1 MKKIGF
7 LIRLHGER
15 KLKLVEPSEAVKNS
29 YLGKSES
36 HLESAKLLLEHDKL
50 EEATS
55 TVYYSMYYMTLALFF
70 KVGIK
75 CENHSGA
82 IIMLDALFGIDN
94 GPISAAK
101 KERIDKQYYV
111 DFSIA
116 REEVE
121 ELISMTESFNAIMLD
136 FIERLNNEKIEKYR
150 KTLKTM
156 LDNS

>member
-7 LIRLHGER
+7 LIRLHKEGR
-15 KLKLVEPSEAVKNS
+15 LKFTEPSEVVKDS

-36 HLESAKLLLEHDKL
+36 HLESAKLLMEHDKL

-55 TVYYSMYYMTLALFF
+55 TAYYSMYHMTLALFF

-75 CENHSGA
+75 CENHTGA

-94 GPISAAK
+94 KPISEAK
-101 KERIDKQYYV
+101 KERIDKQYYI

-121 ELISMTESFNAIMLD
+121 ELITATENFNATMLD
-136 FIERLNNEKIEKYR
+136 FIERLNSEKMEKYR
-150 KTLKTM
+150 KNLRKM
-156 LDNS
+156 LSGS